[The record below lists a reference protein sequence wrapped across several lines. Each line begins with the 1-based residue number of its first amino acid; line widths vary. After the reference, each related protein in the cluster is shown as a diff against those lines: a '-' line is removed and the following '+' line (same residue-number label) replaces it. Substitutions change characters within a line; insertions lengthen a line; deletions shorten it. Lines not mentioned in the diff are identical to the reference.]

1 MKIKSILI
9 VLVMLFVI
17 LMIPYKVNAVRIVLD
32 AGHGGH
38 DTGAINSSKNINEKT
53 INLKIAKYLK
63 DYLEQYQNTEI
74 ILTRSDD
81 TFLEIYD
88 RSMIARNK
96 KADLMVSLHL
106 NSVAS
111 GTANGAEVYV
121 THNTSLDKYNK
132 ETTILGNKIL
142 NNLNKLGIK
151 NRGVKTRLIT
161 NDNTDIYTDG
171 SIADYYGIIR
181 YAMRGCR
188 IDSGVVKPAG
198 AVPAKVEKGEGIPAM
213 IIEHCYINN
222 NTDYAYIDSEEDIKK
237 LAKADAD
244 AIADYYQ
251 LTEKPS
257 SKFEIKENFLV
268 AVPEITL
275 KEIQEKQPTATLVN
289 TTSGMVPG
297 AKIKIEGKE
306 YTVVIL
312 GDVNG
317 DGQSSAGDYVLIKN
331 HIMDTKKLTDPSKI
345 EAANVNRDDNISA
358 GDYVLIKNYIMKG
371 TKFKL

>member
-132 ETTILGNKIL
+132 ETTI
-142 NNLNKLGIK
+142 LGIK